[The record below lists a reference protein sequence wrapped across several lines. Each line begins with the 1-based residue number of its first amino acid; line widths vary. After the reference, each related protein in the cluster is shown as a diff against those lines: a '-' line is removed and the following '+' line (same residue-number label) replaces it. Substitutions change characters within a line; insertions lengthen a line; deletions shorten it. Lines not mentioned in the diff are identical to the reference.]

1 MRQIYTYDANG
12 KYVGPALIAED
23 EELPEQ
29 TTEVA
34 PPQPMFDPTF
44 HPATSTWTDITEEEW
59 LSKNPIPE
67 PEKTEIEKLREALS
81 RTEKALLR
89 TQEALTIIFERSL
102 G

>member
-1 MRQIYTYDANG
+1 MRQIFMYDTNG
-12 KYVGPALIAED
+12 KYVEPVLIAED
-23 EELPEQ
+23 AELPEQ

-44 HPATSTWTDITEEEW
+44 HPATNTWTDISEEEW

-67 PEKTEIEKLREALS
+67 PEKTEIEKLREAL
-81 RTEKALLR
+81 LR
-89 TQEALTIIFERSL
+89 TQEALTAIFERSA

>member
-1 MRQIYTYDANG
+1 MRQIFMYDTNG
-12 KYVGPALIAED
+12 KYVEPVLIAED
-23 EELPEQ
+23 AELPEQ

-44 HPATSTWTDITEEEW
+44 HPVTNTWTDISEEEW

-67 PEKTEIEKLREALS
+67 PEKTEIEKLREAL
-81 RTEKALLR
+81 LR
-89 TQEALTIIFERSL
+89 TQEALTAIFERSA

>member
-1 MRQIYTYDANG
+1 MRQIFMYDTNG
-12 KYVGPALIAED
+12 KYVEPVLIAED
-23 EELPEQ
+23 AELPEQ

-44 HPATSTWTDITEEEW
+44 NAMNQTWTDISEEEW

-67 PEKTEIEKLREALS
+67 PEKTEIEKLREAL
-81 RTEKALLR
+81 LR
-89 TQEALTIIFERSL
+89 TQEALTAIFERSA